1 MSRLYSL
8 RGLALAVGVAGL
20 SNSCSVPYSDLVA
33 PAAARGDM
41 FNSYVAIGNSITA
54 GYMSGGIKDS
64 TQRRSYAFLV
74 AQSMGTRFAYPS
86 LAGRGCAPLIVNFQ
100 TQARNAGETGA
111 TCDLRSSATAT
122 DILNNVAVPGAWS
135 YDPNSS
141 TSATSNALTTLFLG
155 GQSQVQRARAAKP
168 TFVSIWIGNN
178 DLLGPAVSSG
188 GCTTAS
194 PVCSVTLS
202 AITSPTAFAAT
213 YDAMIDSLK
222 KGNANLKGV
231 LIGVVNVTNAPI
243 MFPVTALTVA
253 ASATKAGFD
262 AIACGVG
269 SASSCAVANGG
280 TGATA
285 IDPSCTSAPGSGA
298 LINTFLAFQIRT
310 NPGGAFPA
318 VVACTPGVIG
328 PAPWV
333 GDILVLTTAE
343 QATITAAVTA
353 YNTYISG
360 KAAALGWAYYDP
372 NPQLVAQKATGAVIR
387 STPNYGS
394 GTNPFGTGMS
404 FDGVHPFAP
413 VHLLLANDIRTV
425 INNKYGTL
433 LPAVF

>member
-64 TQRRSYAFLV
+64 TQRRSYAFLL
-74 AQSMGTRFAYPS
+74 AQSMGTRYAYPS

-100 TQARNAGETGA
+100 TQARNAGETAA

-122 DILNNVAVPGAWS
+122 DLLNNVAVPGAWS

-141 TSATSNALTTLFLG
+141 SSATSNALTTFFLG
-155 GQSQVQRARAAKP
+155 GKSQVQRAREAKP

-202 AITSPTAFAAT
+202 AITSSTVFAAT
-213 YDAMIDSLK
+213 YGAMIDSLK
-222 KGNANLKGV
+222 IGNANLKGV

-243 MFPVTALTVA
+243 MFPVTALTG
-253 ASATKAGFD
+253 ATKAGFD
-262 AIACGVG
+262 AIACGAATSG
-269 SASSCAVANGG
+269 CFG
-280 TGATA
+280 GATA
-285 IDPSCTSAPGSGA
+285 IDPSCTSAPGNGA

-343 QATITAAVTA
+343 QALITTSVTA
-353 YNTYISG
+353 YNAYI
-360 KAAALGWAYYDP
+360 KAKADTLGWAYYDP
-372 NPQLVAQKATGAVIR
+372 NTQLAALKTAGTVVR
-387 STPNYGS
+387 STPNYAS
-394 GTNPFGTGMS
+394 PTNPFGTGMS
-404 FDGVHPFAP
+404 LDGVHPFAP
-413 VHLLLANDIRTV
+413 IHVILANDI
-425 INNKYGTL
+425 IGQIYAKYGTT
-433 LPAVF
+433 LPTVF